1 MAAFLSVLDLPGALE
16 ALAAVDRPV
25 VLGNE
30 GDLGGRA
37 TLSADRVIHLAG
49 GATIATAAAITLTL
63 AGVAAVLA
71 ADGLVGKAFLGIE
84 FLLTSGEHEILSTIP
99 TP

>member
-37 TLSADRVIHLAG
+37 ALSADRVIHLTG
-49 GATIATAAAITLTL
+49 GAAIATTTIALTL